1 MTGKSFDNGTENIM
15 SDFNKEILYCRV
27 CGLKY
32 EEPPWGIDDKTPSF
46 EICECCGVE
55 FGYEDGT
62 VTAAKRYR
70 KKWISSGAEWF
81 NRKFQPRDWDLKQQ
95 LANVPQAYR

>member
-1 MTGKSFDNGTENIM
+1 MIIQKWYKGNIM
-15 SDFNKEILYCRV
+15 SDFNKEIQYCRV

-32 EEPPWGIDDKTPSF
+32 EEPPWGIDGKAPSF

-62 VTAAKRYR
+62 VTAVKRYR
-70 KKWISSGAEWF
+70 EKWISSGAEWF
-81 NRKFQPRDWDLKQQ
+81 KRKFKPRDWDLKQQ
-95 LANVPQAYR
+95 LANVPQAYH